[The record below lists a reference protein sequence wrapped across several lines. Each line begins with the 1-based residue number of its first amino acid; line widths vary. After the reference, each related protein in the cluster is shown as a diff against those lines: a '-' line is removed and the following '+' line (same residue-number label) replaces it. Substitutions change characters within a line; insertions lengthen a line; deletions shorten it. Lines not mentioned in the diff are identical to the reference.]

1 MQPRCWFRDVANY
14 FLNCPGEARRACAE
28 GEGTAG
34 GRVRRDSTPAQP
46 CVAQVGWDGGGGAG
60 RGSCAGQGPGGSGC
74 REGEFRAR
82 SLKMSCLYPGDLGR
96 SPSIS
101 ETRCSGPED
110 GGSKVSWGPR
120 SLSGLESGEQTP
132 GACKTI
138 FQGDLEKRNWL
149 FNALGRKTP
158 WQHCFK

>member
-1 MQPRCWFRDVANY
+1 MGVCR
-14 FLNCPGEARRACAE
+14 
-28 GEGTAG
+28 G
-34 GRVRRDSTPAQP
+34 GRDGRRQS
-46 CVAQVGWDGGGGAG
+46 VAGLNTGAALRSSGGLGQQRGRWPRKLCWAGA
-60 RGSCAGQGPGGSGC
+60 GGSGC
-74 REGEFRAR
+74 CKGEFRAR

-96 SPSIS
+96 SLSIS

-132 GACKTI
+132 GACETI